1 MVPASILTRP
11 TRGKFAWVLSR
22 ENRTKY
28 SGTDTNVGKR
38 TPRRFKFP
46 VELSNLTRSGKDSRA
61 QEFKKN
67 QRSGAE
73 FRIAPFLNS
82 WVLVLRYGHP
92 GAFERIVMR

>member
-1 MVPASILTRP
+1 M
-11 TRGKFAWVLSR
+11 RGKFAWTLSR
-22 ENRTKY
+22 EIERNILGRTL
-28 SGTDTNVGKR
+28 TLEKR
-38 TPRRFKFP
+38 TPGRFGFP

-82 WVLVLRYGHP
+82 WILE
-92 GAFERIVMR
+92 F